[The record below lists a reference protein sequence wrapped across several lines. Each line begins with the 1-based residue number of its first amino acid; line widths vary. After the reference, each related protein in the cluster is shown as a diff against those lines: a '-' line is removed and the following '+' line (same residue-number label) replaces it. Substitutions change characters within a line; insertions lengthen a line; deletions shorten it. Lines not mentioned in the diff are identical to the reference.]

1 MHALLLRSLIPITPR
16 LRDTTS
22 LARTGRA
29 STRWRGY
36 NRSFR
41 GATGTFCNCQRANLS
56 DERVLHAA
64 SRPHTTPAI
73 IISYTIVSRSP
84 RGGGGVAGAS
94 RGESNGRNLYPTPA
108 FQGNRCTVWI
118 REFTHVR
125 PIHAPTHASWLRFFG
140 GDDLR
145 YIRGNI
151 ERVAKG
157 GGGGGGCV
165 EFDGFWRRGDVQR
178 LLLIALESKRVEEKV
193 FNFASNSIQH
203 WIEHRIDFKSE
214 IYDIF

>member
-1 MHALLLRSLIPITPR
+1 MHVRLLWSLIPITPR

-108 FQGNRCTVWI
+108 FQGSRCTVWI

-125 PIHAPTHASWLRFFG
+125 PIHAHTHTRPG
-140 GDDLR
+140 
-145 YIRGNI
+145 
-151 ERVAKG
+151 
-157 GGGGGGCV
+157 
-165 EFDGFWRRGDVQR
+165 FDSSGVTTFDTFAEISSGWQ
-178 LLLIALESKRVEEKV
+178 RVEGEEEAMWNSTDSGGEV
-193 FNFASNSIQH
+193 TSN
-203 WIEHRIDFKSE
+203 D
-214 IYDIF
+214 YY